1 MQSRGNYPLGTV
13 FQGNQLIRTF
23 PELEMFTSF
32 ITCTTAIFKNSSI
45 VSFLVP
51 RNMVSVRDWFINDA
65 PNINMDKLEFPA
77 SMSILRNLIARGYI
91 GKVVINSNLTQF
103 IAGYMYGRSIKGS
116 TCFTYVFNV
125 TEVVPLTDTQN
136 ANKHWYYVPDELVA
150 AFKAANNWSTVASRI
165 LPISELP
172 D

>member
-1 MQSRGNYPLGTV
+1 MFESFTVSNYYP
-13 FQGNQLIRTF
+13 
-23 PELEMFTSF
+23 
-32 ITCTTAIFKNSSI
+32 IFKNSSI

-51 RNMVSVRDWFINDA
+51 RNMVTVRDWFINDA

-136 ANKHWYYVPDELVA
+136 ANRHWYYVPDELVA

-165 LPISELP
+165 LPISEFP